1 MYKYFKDCSP
11 LTKLNTKEVVNL
23 IETRYI
29 KALEAKY
36 VHNFTY
42 LPVLEFLLKK
52 EKVKLFKRVK
62 SSTTNACL
70 KRERQNAC
78 RGYRIR

>member
-1 MYKYFKDCSP
+1 MKTYKYFKECSP
-11 LTKLNTKEVVNL
+11 LTKLNMKEVVN

-62 SSTTNACL
+62 SSFCIQL
-70 KRERQNAC
+70 LMHV
-78 RGYRIR
+78 